1 MGWAFARVIEKL
13 FTRLST
19 ALVDNH
25 GQPSPCA
32 GYREKAMKAPK
43 NFARYQFL
51 AKRFLKLGRLP
62 ALLLSVARKREKLGS
77 GFAELA
83 DQLKLLQALCL
94 AWWRGEYRAIDS
106 RALMA
111 VVAALVYFVTPLDAM
126 PDWLF
131 GIGLVDDLAVSAWVL
146 RTWQDELTAFQ
157 QWRANQAPEMLRV
170 VERLPAVDESQL
182 PLQGRVE

>member
-1 MGWAFARVIEKL
+1 
-13 FTRLST
+13 
-19 ALVDNH
+19 
-25 GQPSPCA
+25 
-32 GYREKAMKAPK
+32 MKAPK

-62 ALLLSVARKREKLGS
+62 ALLLSVSRKSEKLGS

-106 RALMA
+106 RTLMA

-131 GIGLVDDLAVSAWVL
+131 GIGLIDDLAVLAWVL
-146 RTWQDELTAFQ
+146 RTWQEELNAFQ
-157 QWRANQAPEMLRV
+157 QWRASQAPEMLRV
-170 VERLPAVDESQL
+170 VERLPAVDESQA

>member
-1 MGWAFARVIEKL
+1 
-13 FTRLST
+13 
-19 ALVDNH
+19 
-25 GQPSPCA
+25 
-32 GYREKAMKAPK
+32 MKAPK

-131 GIGLVDDLAVSAWVL
+131 GIGLVDDLATTLSTLNECAKILKKSGASKVL
-146 RTWQDELTAFQ
+146 ALVLAHG
-157 QWRANQAPEMLRV
+157 N
-170 VERLPAVDESQL
+170 
-182 PLQGRVE
+182 